1 MRLHVDGY
9 DGQRGGYR
17 VVRTY
22 HPRKSKHAFAW
33 FVEEAEAERF
43 CELAVHLRD
52 ADEVTSIKEQERRS
66 APGEPDDAR

>member
-22 HPRKSKHAFAW
+22 QPRKDKHHFAW
-33 FVEEAEAERF
+33 FVEEAEAKRF

-52 ADEVTSIKEQERRS
+52 ADEVGDIKAQEAAYS
-66 APGEPDDAR
+66 SGGEEV